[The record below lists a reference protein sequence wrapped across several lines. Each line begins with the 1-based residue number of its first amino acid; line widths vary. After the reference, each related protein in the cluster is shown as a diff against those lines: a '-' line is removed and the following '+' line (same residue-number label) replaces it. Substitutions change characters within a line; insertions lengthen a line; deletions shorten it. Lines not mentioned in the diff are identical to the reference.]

1 MFCKKKIEILF
12 LNIIYSIILKQ
23 ISKLNLIKMFSQT
36 MNESVATLSNEHTC
50 YWCPDNWLNRLKQ
63 INEDE
68 LKFENES
75 LKRLLKNEK
84 NISES
89 LEKKVSELKEEIRLL
104 KGLPQ
109 EEVVE
114 EIQDEFPPLTR
125 QYANDFNY
133 YKDQTFAEEF
143 NPEQLAAFDAAF
155 DAALDFIPELNA
167 EELDAEELEAAV
179 SSTPIIRQKSAYPK
193 FVSLF
198 TDSNSADS
206 DFSLE
211 DFKKKNKELFCQ
223 ETFIRFPQ
231 EGEDSNTPLRHE
243 TPRRHTF
250 DC

>member
-1 MFCKKKIEILF
+1 
-12 LNIIYSIILKQ
+12 
-23 ISKLNLIKMFSQT
+23 MFSQT
-36 MNESVATLSNEHTC
+36 MNESVATLSKEHTC
-50 YWCPDNWLNRLKQ
+50 YWCPENWLNRLKQ

-68 LKFENES
+68 LKFENER

-114 EIQDEFPPLTR
+114 EFQDDFLPLTR

-167 EELDAEELEAAV
+167 EELEAAV

-198 TDSNSADS
+198 TDSNSAGS
-206 DFSLE
+206 DFSLK
-211 DFKKKNKELFCQ
+211 DFKKKSEELFCQ

-231 EGEDSNTPLRHE
+231 EGDDSNTPLRHE

>member
-1 MFCKKKIEILF
+1 
-12 LNIIYSIILKQ
+12 
-23 ISKLNLIKMFSQT
+23 MFSQT
-36 MNESVATLSNEHTC
+36 MNESVATLSKEHTC
-50 YWCPDNWLNRLKQ
+50 YWCPENWLNRLKQ

-68 LKFENES
+68 LNFENER

-89 LEKKVSELKEEIRLL
+89 LEKKVSELKEEIRML

-114 EIQDEFPPLTR
+114 EFQDDFLPLTR

-167 EELDAEELEAAV
+167 EELEAEELEAEELEAAV
-179 SSTPIIRQKSAYPK
+179 SSTSIIRQKSAYPK

-198 TDSNSADS
+198 TDSNSAGA

-211 DFKKKNKELFCQ
+211 DFKKKNEELFCQ
-223 ETFIRFPQ
+223 ETFIRFPK